1 MKLAHL
7 SDLHLGFRQYARLTA
22 RGLGMGAALLGAMAL
37 SAPGPKVVLRF
48 HPKLGALSH
57 FRTYS
62 HYYLGGKVTS
72 GPRPER
78 SLTLFGNDS
87 VVAVGGDSIVRLLE
101 IDSTARSNGDEST
114 GVTRLYLRT
123 ETTWTDRRAARG
135 GIRGVS
141 SPGVLS
147 YLVPDVFN
155 GTTPLPDDSV
165 GVGDSWKAEGTYHVV
180 EVGDTLGT
188 LRARTQAKLKSL
200 TVEGT
205 DTIAVLHLKVRLD
218 GPVWFYKEMQQTQQ
232 LLGTIEGE
240 ERFSLSRG
248 ITDSLSLSGI
258 ITTDFDLG
266 GAGRSGVPTKITLV
280 RVSTER

>member
-1 MKLAHL
+1 
-7 SDLHLGFRQYARLTA
+7 
-22 RGLGMGAALLGAMAL
+22 
-37 SAPGPKVVLRF
+37 
-48 HPKLGALSH
+48 
-57 FRTYS
+57 
-62 HYYLGGKVTS
+62 
-72 GPRPER
+72 
-78 SLTLFGNDS
+78 
-87 VVAVGGDSIVRLLE
+87 
-101 IDSTARSNGDEST
+101 
-114 GVTRLYLRT
+114 
-123 ETTWTDRRAARG
+123 
-135 GIRGVS
+135 
-141 SPGVLS
+141 
-147 YLVPDVFN
+147 
-155 GTTPLPDDSV
+155 
-165 GVGDSWKAEGTYHVV
+165 VGDSWKAEGTYHVV